1 MPDFNVISGS
11 ERPVTAA
18 PVAGAERSLAGER
31 AVLQGKGAIAQG
43 VQDIGN
49 VAGRASL
56 LVQNYRNDA
65 DRERIKQAIRTNE
78 IEFDTWKETQPDSE
92 TWGPEA
98 DARTKALKTQIE
110 SMRLAPVV
118 KAEAENLLES
128 WAENRR
134 VLVQNAATRYRV
146 KQDDAVV
153 MASVAI
159 AADNGNK
166 DEVDRL
172 IDKRVAAGAVRK
184 DVAEI
189 SRAEA
194 YEKADIAMVTRTMQD
209 DPRAAIEQLNAQ
221 TDGGRWKNYKDLS
234 ETARLSLL
242 RSAKNALE
250 SLRAEH
256 AQDIAEQIYRGNVSG
271 IDQRLDYEVK
281 TGGLTA
287 ETASNLRSFAR
298 GQRSSTDMAADGS
311 RLWQAAIDLD
321 PSAPDA
327 IQQEMQIRAAAHALS
342 PEVRDPILDT
352 LNQRR
357 SNTMPP
363 VVQQAY
369 SLLERDYRAEVDTF
383 TKQEV
388 DALTSAQEKAYKKK
402 FGRSP
407 EAGLP
412 KDPIKAKGA
421 SDRLF
426 RYQDA
431 LRKFILANPK
441 ATAEQILAERSRLVF
456 ADTMAATAA
465 LAIDPTSAAV
475 P

>member
-18 PVAGAERSLAGER
+18 PAAGAERSLAGER

-49 VAGRASL
+49 VAGNVAL
-56 LVQNYRNDA
+56 FTQ
-65 DRERIKQAIRTNE
+65 RIKNRADQARVEQAIRQEE
-78 IEFDTWKETQPDSE
+78 IDFDTWRDTEPDETKWVAEQ
-92 TWGPEA
+92 A
-98 DARTKALKTQIE
+98 ARSNRVKTQIAA
-110 SMRLAPVV
+110 MNMAPVV
-118 KAEAENLLES
+118 RAEAEQRLTA
-128 WAENRR
+128 WAEDRTVIVNNQAERYATKR
-134 VLVQNAATRYRV
+134 HDDVL
-146 KQDDAVV
+146 
-153 MASVAI
+153 
-159 AADNGNK
+159 
-166 DEVDRL
+166 
-172 IDKRVAAGAVRK
+172 
-184 DVAEI
+184 VAEI
-189 SRAEA
+189 ANAAEQGDKDTIDALMEERVILGTVHESTAKVAKQQA

-209 DPRAAIEQLNAQ
+209 DPRAAIEDLQAQ
-221 TDGGRWKNYKDLS
+221 TDGGRWKNHKDLS

-383 TKQEV
+383 TKQDV
-388 DALTSAQEKAYKKK
+388 DALSRKEKNAYEKR
-402 FGRSP
+402 FGREP

-412 KDPIKAKGA
+412 KDPIKAQGA

-441 ATAEQILAERSRLVF
+441 ATAEQILQERSRLVF